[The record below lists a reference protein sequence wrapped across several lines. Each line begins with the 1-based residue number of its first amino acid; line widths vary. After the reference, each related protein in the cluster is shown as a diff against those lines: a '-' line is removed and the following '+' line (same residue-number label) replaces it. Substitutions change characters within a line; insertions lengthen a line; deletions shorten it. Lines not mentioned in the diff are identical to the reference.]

1 MNAQRQFLIVGP
13 QRSGTTIFGEIL
25 QRHQDICLTLDG
37 KLLYY
42 LIVWLVKD
50 PSARLGMHPRL
61 DEIAHAL
68 SRRTVSGDAYSLT
81 DKLIE
86 SVKGFSWAATQDV
99 HSFERQVRQ
108 IWSDAYREISG
119 GALAVGDKY
128 NEYLLYAAEIRQLFP
143 DMKYV
148 VLKRERFQ
156 SARSAQRKFEGRQWQ
171 PVTQHQS
178 EHKVDAWQRVFDTA
192 GIPEANIHRVQFE
205 SFCADPHRTLNGVC
219 DFLALPACHTMH
231 GFARDVLDP
240 ERAWSQRARP
250 VVAAA
255 F

>member
-1 MNAQRQFLIVGP
+1 MMGRREFLVVGP

-25 QRHQDICLTLDG
+25 QRHEDICLTLDG

-81 DKLIE
+81 DKVIE
-86 SVKGFSWAATQDV
+86 AVQRFSWRATQDAE
-99 HSFERQVRQ
+99 SFERQVGQ
-108 IWSDAYREISG
+108 IWSDVYRDIAG

-128 NEYLLYAAEIRQLFP
+128 NEYMLYADDIHRLFP
-143 DMKYV
+143 DMKYI
-148 VLKRERFQ
+148 VLNRERYQ
-156 SARSAQRKFEGRQWQ
+156 SARSARRRFEARAWQ
-171 PVTQHQS
+171 PKTQHQS
-178 EHKVDAWQRVFDTA
+178 EHKVDAWRQAFDAVT
-192 GIPEANIHRVQFE
+192 IPESNIHRVQFE
-205 SFCADPHRTLNGVC
+205 DFCVDPHGTLNRAC
-219 DFLALPACHTMH
+219 EFLGLPSSFAMH
-231 GFARDVLDP
+231 DFAREVLDP

-250 VVAAA
+250 VAAAA